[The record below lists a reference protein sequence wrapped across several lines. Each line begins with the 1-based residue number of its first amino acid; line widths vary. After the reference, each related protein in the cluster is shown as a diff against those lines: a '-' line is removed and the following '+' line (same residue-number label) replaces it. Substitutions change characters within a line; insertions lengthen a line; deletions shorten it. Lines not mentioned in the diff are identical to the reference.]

1 MAKGNNSSKKKR
13 RNKRTCLAFRTPK
26 EKKQLEEKRQLKLK
40 QNSASLLT
48 PSKHTE
54 NSSSAPSTS
63 KTANRDIAISTPK
76 TSQAKQLHRAS
87 EDSPSSKENST
98 VCTEIPMV
106 QNNRDSENIV
116 STTHG
121 KTTNSKATNSKAT
134 KSKATKSKAD
144 TLKGK
149 GQKTPQNAQVMYS
162 IVYLYV
168 YLLLL

>member
-54 NSSSAPSTS
+54 DSSSAPSTS
-63 KTANRDIAISTPK
+63 KTADRDIAISTPK
-76 TSQAKQLHRAS
+76 ISQAKKLHRVS
-87 EDSPSSKENST
+87 DDSSSSKENS
-98 VCTEIPMV
+98 TEIPMV

-116 STTHG
+116 STTQG
-121 KTTNSKATNSKAT
+121 KTTISKATNSKAT